1 MTDTDDLGY
10 ISHLKNHLKSL
21 SQYDLIPPNHQ
32 NYLMELKKNG
42 FEPKV
47 IYDIGSCVLHWT
59 QVARKLWP
67 NATYIFFDAFQPAE
81 FLYIEDGSLYN
92 IGALSNVDGNIV
104 NFYQNDYLPG
114 GNSYYKEIGSFEPEK
129 YFPENKFIEMTT
141 QTLDN
146 VVKNRGFP
154 LPDFI
159 KMDVQGCEVDILKG
173 GLETIK
179 HAKRLIVELQHSNYN
194 RDAPTVTESLPFIES
209 LGWKCD
215 SPAFQNNGPDAD
227 YSFVNLHN

>member
-1 MTDTDDLGY
+1 MTDIHDLGR
-10 ISHLKNHLKSL
+10 ISHLQNHLKSF
-21 SQYDLIPPNHQ
+21 SQHDLIPANHQ
-32 NYLMELKKNG
+32 NYLMELKQGG

-47 IYDIGSCVLHWT
+47 IYDIGSNVLHWT
-59 QVARKLWP
+59 HAARKLWP
-67 NATYIFFDAFQPAE
+67 DATYILFDAFQPAE
-81 FLYIEDGSLYN
+81 FLYVEDGSLYN
-92 IGALSNVDGNIV
+92 IGALSNTDGNV
-104 NFYQNDYLPG
+104 VKFYQNDYCPG
-114 GNSYYKEIGSFEPEK
+114 GNSYYKEIGSFEHEQ
-129 YFPENKFIEMTT
+129 YFPENNFIEMIT
-141 QTLDN
+141 QTLDS

-194 RDAPTVTESLPFIES
+194 RGAPVVTESLPFIES

-215 SPAFQNNGPDAD
+215 SHAFQNNGPDAD
-227 YSFVNLHN
+227 YSFVNLQN